1 MGRFHFGRLRTRVAL
16 TVAVSAAVALVVVYA
31 LVVPSLARNLERSR
45 LDRLERAAVAQRL
58 IFENYVSTK
67 AGTPAD
73 VRNTADT
80 IGGRVS
86 IFLEIQDKPFTLGSF
101 HDSVGGTPAAP
112 SLVRRAVQT
121 GQLQRGIGSFAGHHS
136 ALVADPLTV
145 NGKTYAV
152 LYAVPLEDVS
162 SAVQLVRSRVLLG
175 VVVGLLLA
183 VALGLLLAEAL
194 ARRLRHLRSGVESV
208 AAGSFDEPVVDHGA
222 DEIGD
227 LARTFDQMRRQLA
240 QLDRSRSEFISNASH
255 ELRTPLTSLGGYLE
269 LVDEGGLEPEVR
281 DEFLREMRRQVD
293 RLTKLAA
300 DLLDLSRLDAGGTA
314 IAREAVDLAAAA
326 ADVVHESDPVARR
339 ARTALELD
347 PGPPSLWALGDE
359 LRVRQVIRALVD
371 NALRHT
377 PEGTQVTVAWQLEGE
392 RAVIRVWDD
401 GPGIPR
407 GDQEQVFERFW
418 RGPGAAPSGSG
429 LGLAIARELA
439 TRMGGSL
446 TVRSRPGSTVFVLGL
461 AAAPQPAAPE
471 AAPLRA

>member
-1 MGRFHFGRLRTRVAL
+1 MDRIHFGRLRTRIAL
-16 TVAVSAAVALVVVYA
+16 TVAVSAAAALVLVYA

-45 LDRLERAAVAQRL
+45 IDRLERAAAAQRL
-58 IFENYVSTK
+58 IFENYIK
-67 AGTPAD
+67 GTGSQRD
-73 VRNTADT
+73 LRTTAEA
-80 IGGRVS
+80 ISGRVS
-86 IFLEIQDKPFTLGSF
+86 IYLEIQDSPLTLGSF
-101 HDSVGGTPAAP
+101 QDSVGGTPLAP
-112 SLVRRAVQT
+112 AVVHQAVKT
-121 GQLQRGIGSFAGHHS
+121 GVQQHGIATFAGHRA
-136 ALVADPLTV
+136 ALVADPLSV
-145 NGKTYAV
+145 NGKNYAV

-162 SAVQLVRSRVLLG
+162 SAVRLVRSRELLG

-183 VALGLLLAEAL
+183 LALGLALAEAL
-194 ARRLRHLRSGVESV
+194 TRRLRHLQTGVERI
-208 AAGSFDEPVVDHGA
+208 AAGRFDEPVVDHGA

-240 QLDRSRSEFISNASH
+240 QLDHSRSEFISNASH

-314 IAREAVDLAAAA
+314 IAREPVDLAAAA

-339 ARTALELD
+339 NGTVLD
-347 PGPPSLWALGDE
+347 LDQGPSALWALGDE
-359 LRVRQVIRALVD
+359 LRVRQVVRALVD

-377 PEGTQVTVAWQLEGE
+377 PDGTHVTVSCQLEGE

-401 GPGIPR
+401 GPGIPP

-418 RGPGAAPSGSG
+418 RGPGAAASGSG

-439 TRMGGSL
+439 SRMGGSL
-446 TVRSRPGSTVFVLGL
+446 TVRSRPGSTVFVLIL

-471 AAPLRA
+471 AAPMRV

>member
-1 MGRFHFGRLRTRVAL
+1 MGRFHFGRLRTRIAL
-16 TVAVSAAVALVVVYA
+16 TVAVSAAAALVLVYA

-45 LDRLERAAVAQRL
+45 IDRLERAAAAQRL
-58 IFENYVSTK
+58 LFENYINNT
-67 AGTPAD
+67 GTPRD
-73 VRNTADT
+73 LRTTAEA

-86 IFLEIQDKPFTLGSF
+86 IYLEIQDSPLTLGSF
-101 HDSVGGTPAAP
+101 QDSVGGTPLAP
-112 SLVRRAVQT
+112 SVVHQAVKT
-121 GQLQRGIGSFAGHHS
+121 GAQQHGIGGFAGHRD

-145 NGKTYAV
+145 NGKNYAV

-162 SAVQLVRSRVLLG
+162 SAVRLVRSRELLG

-183 VALGLLLAEAL
+183 LALGLALAEAL
-194 ARRLRHLRSGVESV
+194 ARRLRHLQTGVERIAS
-208 AAGSFDEPVVDHGA
+208 GRFDEPVVDHGA

-293 RLTKLAA
+293 RLTKLAS

-314 IAREAVDLAAAA
+314 IAREPVDLAAAA
-326 ADVVHESDPVARR
+326 ADVVHESDPLARR
-339 ARTALELD
+339 SGMTLD
-347 PGPPSLWALGDE
+347 LDHGPSALWALGDE
-359 LRVRQVIRALVD
+359 LRVRQVVRALVD

-377 PEGTQVTVAWQLEGE
+377 PRGTRVTVAWQLEGE

-401 GPGIPR
+401 GPGIPT

-418 RGPGAAPSGSG
+418 RGPGAAASGSG

-439 TRMGGSL
+439 SRMGGSL
-446 TVRSRPGSTVFVLGL
+446 TLRSRPGSTVFVLGL

-471 AAPLRA
+471 AAPMRV

>member
-1 MGRFHFGRLRTRVAL
+1 MDRIHFGRLRTRIAL
-16 TVAVSAAVALVVVYA
+16 TVAVSAAAALVLVYA

-45 LDRLERAAVAQRL
+45 IDRLERAAAAQRL
-58 IFENYVSTK
+58 IFENYIK
-67 AGTPAD
+67 GTGSQRD
-73 VRNTADT
+73 LRTTAEA
-80 IGGRVS
+80 ISGRVS
-86 IFLEIQDKPFTLGSF
+86 IYLEIQDSPLTLGSF
-101 HDSVGGTPAAP
+101 QDSVGGTPLAP
-112 SLVRRAVQT
+112 SVVHQAVKT
-121 GQLQRGIGSFAGHHS
+121 GVQQHGIATFAGHRA
-136 ALVADPLTV
+136 ALVADPLSV
-145 NGKTYAV
+145 NGKNYAV

-162 SAVQLVRSRVLLG
+162 SAVRLVRSRELLG

-183 VALGLLLAEAL
+183 LALGLALAEAL
-194 ARRLRHLRSGVESV
+194 ARRLRHLQTGVERI
-208 AAGSFDEPVVDHGA
+208 AAGRFDEPVVDHGA

-240 QLDRSRSEFISNASH
+240 QLDHSRSEFISNASH

-314 IAREAVDLAAAA
+314 IAREPVDLAAAA

-339 ARTALELD
+339 NGTVLD
-347 PGPPSLWALGDE
+347 LDQGPSALWALGDE
-359 LRVRQVIRALVD
+359 LRVRQVVRALVD

-377 PEGTQVTVAWQLEGE
+377 PDGTHVTVSCQLEGE

-401 GPGIPR
+401 GPGIPP

-418 RGPGAAPSGSG
+418 RGPGAAASGSG

-439 TRMGGSL
+439 SRMGGSL
-446 TVRSRPGSTVFVLGL
+446 TVRSRPGSTVFVLIL

-471 AAPLRA
+471 AAPMRV